1 MPTRLLQIVPFLA
14 VVLGYAA
21 WSHARHAEDPRDKL
35 VPNLTQ
41 IVAGARRVATAGP
54 DGRVWLVD
62 DVEASLR
69 RFALGMGIAAA
80 SAVGAGLL
88 MGTSTTAE
96 SLLSTFVAGL
106 AKVPPLAMLPLI
118 FIMAGVG
125 EAPKVELIVLG
136 MAPVLA
142 QDVHLRCREVPLETI
157 QKALTLGASRLG
169 VALRVVLA
177 IAWPRILDS
186 IRLAIGPAWIYLIAS
201 EAIAAD
207 SGLGYRIYVVQRF
220 LGVNIILVYIAVIV
234 ALGLAMDAALRLWI
248 QLRYPW
254 SRYTS

>member
-1 MPTRLLQIVPFLA
+1 MSKRWLQIVPFIL
-14 VVLGYAA
+14 VILGYAA
-21 WSHARHAEDPRDKL
+21 WSHARHVEDPRDKL
-35 VPNLTQ
+35 VPNLAQ
-41 IVAGARRVATAGP
+41 LVAGARRVTQAGP
-54 DGRVWLVD
+54 DGRVWIAD
-62 DVEASLR
+62 DVVASLR
-69 RFALGMGIAAA
+69 RFALGMGLAAGG
-80 SAVGAGLL
+80 AVATGLL
-88 MGTSTTAE
+88 MGTSRTAE
-96 SLLSTFVAGL
+96 ALLSTFVAGL

-142 QDVHLRCREVPLETI
+142 QDVHLRCREVPLEAI

-169 VALRVVLA
+169 VAFRVVLPV
-177 IAWPRILDS
+177 AWPRILDS
-186 IRLAIGPAWIYLIAS
+186 VRLAIGPAWIYLIAA

-248 QLRYPW
+248 HARYPW
-254 SRYTS
+254 SLQSS